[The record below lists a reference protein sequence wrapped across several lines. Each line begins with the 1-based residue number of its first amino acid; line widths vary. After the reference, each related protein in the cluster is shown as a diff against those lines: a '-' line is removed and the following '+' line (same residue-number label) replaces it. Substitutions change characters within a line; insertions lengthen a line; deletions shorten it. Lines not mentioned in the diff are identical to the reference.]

1 MLCQDYINITIII
14 NRRRKQTT
22 SHQNMIH
29 YDTNSTPPPAANV
42 VLHQI
47 IILKSSQCFV
57 SIKSCTVYFLYKKK
71 WDITFSVM
79 LPSIYSMHNK
89 SVNIRTLIELWL

>member
-1 MLCQDYINITIII
+1 
-14 NRRRKQTT
+14 
-22 SHQNMIH
+22 MIH

-42 VLHQI
+42 VLASDNHFKI
-47 IILKSSQCFV
+47 FPVFCFNKILYCILF
-57 SIKSCTVYFLYKKK
+57 IN